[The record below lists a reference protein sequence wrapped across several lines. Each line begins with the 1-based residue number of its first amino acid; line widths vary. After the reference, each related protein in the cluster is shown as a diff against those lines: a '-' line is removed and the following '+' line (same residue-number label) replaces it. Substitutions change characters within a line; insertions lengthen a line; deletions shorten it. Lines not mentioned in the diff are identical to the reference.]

1 MTDVKNEIR
10 STIVREGMTM
20 KRIVEIM
27 ARDYHWS
34 PSLQNFTD
42 KLRRDSLRYRE
53 AIELADAL
61 GYDIVWQKRHVS

>member
-20 KRIVEIM
+20 KRTVEIM
-27 ARDYHWS
+27 ARDYNWS